1 MITGQQ
7 LRDSREN
14 FGLGLRDV
22 ARFYLCC
29 GHEVTIARISQIEC
43 SPAVS
48 RKVARKYGRVLKA
61 AVEWHK
67 RMNKVTSKIDAM
79 RRDLAYELQQ
89 EVT

>member
-7 LRDSREN
+7 LRDSRDK
-14 FGLGLRDV
+14 FGLGLRCV

-43 SPAVS
+43 GPVVSP
-48 RKVARKYGRVLKA
+48 KVARKYGRALKA

-67 RMNKVTSKIDAM
+67 RVNRVTSKIDAM
-79 RRDLAYELQQ
+79 RRDFAYDLQKQ
-89 EVT
+89 VS